1 MYNNNKQKQKIE
13 KEKEKKKSKKNHTIN
28 YNIKDTTNYLTN
40 IYDCK

>member
-13 KEKEKKKSKKNHTIN
+13 KKKKKEKKSKKNHT
-28 YNIKDTTNYLTN
+28 IKDTTNYLTN